1 MLNILLKI
9 YERNDKTL
17 EKSKFKLEC
26 EIVKTEKII
35 ESIYKF
41 TIKAP
46 EIANVARAGQFL
58 EIQVS
63 KTGEVFLRRPI
74 SIYNIDKTNGI
85 VEFIFQVKGK
95 GTQILSNKKVGDS
108 INILGPLGNG
118 VFSIEKYRKVAIIG
132 GGIGTYPL
140 YELSK
145 ELKQTSDEVTM
156 YMGFRNKDLV
166 TLEKEFEGVTD
177 RVVITTDDGSYK
189 QKGFALDVLKQDCEK
204 EKPDMIFACGP
215 LPMLK
220 AVQTFANENNIRCEM
235 SLEERMGCGIYA
247 CVGCNVR
254 IVTEN
259 PDEVKY
265 KYVCTNGP
273 VFNSK
278 EVIL

>member
-1 MLNILLKI
+1 M
-9 YERNDKTL
+9 
-17 EKSKFKLEC
+17 EKRKFKSEC
-26 EIVKTEKII
+26 EILKTEKII
-35 ESIYKF
+35 DGIYKF

-46 EIANVARAGQFL
+46 EIANVAKAGQFL

-74 SIYNIDKTNGI
+74 SIYNINKEVGE

-95 GTQILSNKKVGDS
+95 GTEILSAKNKGET

-118 VFSIEKYRKVAIIG
+118 SFSIGKYKKVAIIG

-140 YELSK
+140 YELAK
-145 ELKQTSDEVTM
+145 ELKGISEDVTM

-166 TLEKEFEGVTD
+166 TLEKEFEDVTN

-189 QKGFALDVLKQDCEK
+189 QKGFALDVLKEDCKK
-204 EKPDMIFACGP
+204 EKPDIIFACGP

-220 AVQTFANENNIRCEM
+220 AVQSFANENNIKCEM

-259 PDEVKY
+259 PEEVKY

-273 VFNSK
+273 VFSSK